1 MRRVIAVAVLAL
13 LLATGSLFLIAGLP
27 GSFAEAGHGGG
38 EILRDLGRSTQGHG
52 GGEIL

>member
-1 MRRVIAVAVLAL
+1 MRRVIAIAVLAL
-13 LLATGSLFLIAGLP
+13 LLATGSFQSAGLP

-38 EILRDLGRSTQGHG
+38 EILRDLDRSTQGNG

>member
-1 MRRVIAVAVLAL
+1 MRRVIAVAVLAV
-13 LLATGSLFLIAGLP
+13 LLATGSLLIAGVP

-38 EILRDLGRSTQGHG
+38 EILRDLDRSTQGHG